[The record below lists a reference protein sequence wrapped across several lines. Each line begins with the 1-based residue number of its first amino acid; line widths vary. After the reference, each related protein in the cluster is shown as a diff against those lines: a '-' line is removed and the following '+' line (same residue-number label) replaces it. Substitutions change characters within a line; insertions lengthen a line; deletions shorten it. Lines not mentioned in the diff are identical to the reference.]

1 MGLELAGATPD
12 ERLKELT
19 EKLEQGVSEIFT
31 SGRYAEYL
39 SAMSKFH
46 TYSFGNVMLILMQNP
61 AASCVA
67 GFHTWKKEFG
77 RNVKAHES
85 GLKILAPCP
94 YRRFIEQDK
103 LDKDGKPVLD
113 ATGKPVRERT
123 LVQLMRFV
131 FDISQTE
138 GKELP
143 SIGVSELSGNID
155 RFEELANAITSV
167 SPVPILYEAP
177 HGAAKGCF
185 NHVTEE
191 ILVRPGMSQKQTL
204 KTMLHE
210 ISHATLH
217 RRKKN
222 EPPYKDQHTREVEA
236 ESVAYVVCQH
246 FGIDT
251 SDYSFGYVAGWSKGK
266 ELNELKASLDTIR
279 SCAADLIDAIA
290 EKCPISACQSPS
302 PLRRSVLRPAIRV
315 SISIT
320 SFGTPC
326 VYKNC
331 ATQRTP
337 LPHILPSEPSALNIR
352 MVASPSA
359 VSGGQMQ
366 IMPSAPMEKCRRESF
381 WLQAAI
387 SAGRPV
393 SRQSR

>member
-1 MGLELAGATPD
+1 MGFELTGATPD

-77 RNVKAHES
+77 RTVKAHES

-123 LVQLMRFV
+123 LVQLMRFRIVTV

-155 RFEELANAITSV
+155 RFEELANAIISV
-167 SPVPILYEAP
+167 SPVPILYKAP
-177 HGAAKGCF
+177 HGVAKGCF

-191 ILVRPGMSQKQTL
+191 ILVRPGMSQKQTV

-266 ELNELKASLDTIR
+266 ELDELKASLDTIR
-279 SCAADLIDAIA
+279 SCAAGLIDAI
-290 EKCPISACQSPS
+290 EKQCPSLA
-302 PLRRSVLRPAIRV
+302 
-315 SISIT
+315 
-320 SFGTPC
+320 
-326 VYKNC
+326 
-331 ATQRTP
+331 
-337 LPHILPSEPSALNIR
+337 
-352 MVASPSA
+352 
-359 VSGGQMQ
+359 
-366 IMPSAPMEKCRRESF
+366 
-381 WLQAAI
+381 
-387 SAGRPV
+387 V
-393 SRQSR
+393 SRQRTVSATLER